1 MRILQ
6 VQNRYQGGFG
16 GEDRVMDNESRLL
29 RTHGHDV
36 HQFTAH
42 NDEIG
47 QGWSKLRAGLR
58 MPYSKDGARR
68 VSQAIATYQPDI
80 VHVHNFHYVLTPSI
94 FDACRSAGV
103 PSLQSLHN
111 FRGICANATF
121 LRDGRVCEDCMH
133 GSPYQSV
140 RHGCYE
146 GSALKTL
153 PIARTIAYHRK
164 RKTWQNKVDRF
175 IALTEFGKRKY
186 IEGGYAE
193 KRISVKPNF
202 SYPPDPEWDDGT
214 GKARSGA
221 LFVGH
226 LLPWKGIAMLMEA
239 WRNIPTPL
247 RVAGS
252 GPLQHLVAA
261 ADKHN
266 VTELGLLDAKEVY
279 GEMRR
284 ASFLVFSSIWY
295 ECFPLTFIEAFAAG
309 LPIIAAKLGAA
320 EDIITHRETGL
331 HFTPGDPA
339 SLAEAVAWAEA
350 HPDEMAR
357 MGENAQSEYETLYTP
372 EANYALIMKIYEQ
385 TITEFH

>member
-1 MRILQ
+1 
-6 VQNRYQGGFG
+6 
-16 GEDRVMDNESRLL
+16 
-29 RTHGHDV
+29 
-36 HQFTAH
+36 
-42 NDEIG
+42 
-47 QGWSKLRAGLR
+47 
-58 MPYSKDGARR
+58 
-68 VSQAIATYQPDI
+68 
-80 VHVHNFHYVLTPSI
+80 
-94 FDACRSAGV
+94 
-103 PSLQSLHN
+103 
-111 FRGICANATF
+111 
-121 LRDGRVCEDCMH
+121 
-133 GSPYQSV
+133 
-140 RHGCYE
+140 
-146 GSALKTL
+146 
-153 PIARTIAYHRK
+153 
-164 RKTWQNKVDRF
+164 
-175 IALTEFGKRKY
+175 
-186 IEGGYAE
+186 
-193 KRISVKPNF
+193 
-202 SYPPDPEWDDGT
+202 
-214 GKARSGA
+214 
-221 LFVGH
+221 
-226 LLPWKGIAMLMEA
+226 MLMEA